1 MAAAPMWEDL
11 NWTRT
16 PIAVTE
22 FVAKMAQLWSQ
33 PEAKDEILTRIVNG
47 DALGALGFS
56 EPASG
61 SDVFSARFSAVRD
74 SDGWVMNG
82 QKMFTTNGHNAEYI
96 LMLTPTATRGN
107 KHQRLTMFN
116 IHLTLHGLA

>member
-82 QKMFTTNGHNAEYI
+82 QKLFTRSAERSVGKECVI
-96 LMLTPTATRGN
+96 RVDVGGRRIIKKKN
-107 KHQRLTMFN
+107 
-116 IHLTLHGLA
+116 TLQSNSVCSR